1 MKTIAVI
8 GWKNSG
14 KTTLVSRLVAHL
26 RKKKFKVG
34 VVKHA
39 HHSFDI
45 DHPNTD
51 SYKIREAGSYKTTIV
66 SEKRL
71 AHIEEKI
78 SPEIDI
84 EELIKLNEEK
94 YKSMFTI
101 VLNEKQIG
109 QTASI
114 DKAYDM
120 IKDECDYIFHC
131 ENDWLF
137 YKRGF
142 IEDSIKVLESQPKV
156 LQAWIRPK
164 NDGILNK
171 IEDKVFML
179 PGGVAVRRVLPVN
192 YSTGQIN
199 EDGTPRIIY
208 NYMGFSFNP
217 GLKRVSD
224 YKLIGNYKSK
234 NEEHLVDAF
243 YRDNGYMVVS
253 LSTND
258 QEGYVRHNGWDNR
271 TENYEV

>member
-84 EELIKLNEEK
+84 EELIKLNEGCDILIFEGFK
-94 YKSMFTI
+94 KIKKLSKIEVNLKKNNKELLYKSFDN
-101 VLNEKQIG
+101 VKLLV
-109 QTASI
+109 S
-114 DKAYDM
+114 DDM
-120 IKDECDYIFHC
+120 SEHP
-131 ENDWLF
+131 
-137 YKRGF
+137 
-142 IEDSIKVLESQPKV
+142 IKVLSHDQVNEITKE
-156 LQAWIRPK
+156 
-164 NDGILNK
+164 ILS
-171 IEDKVFML
+171 D
-179 PGGVAVRRVLPVN
+179 
-192 YSTGQIN
+192 
-199 EDGTPRIIY
+199 
-208 NYMGFSFNP
+208 SF
-217 GLKRVSD
+217 
-224 YKLIGNYKSK
+224 
-234 NEEHLVDAF
+234 
-243 YRDNGYMVVS
+243 
-253 LSTND
+253 
-258 QEGYVRHNGWDNR
+258 
-271 TENYEV
+271 

>member
-84 EELIKLNEEK
+84 EELIKLNEGCDILIFEGFK
-94 YKSMFTI
+94 KIKKLSKIEVNLKKNNKELLYKSFDN
-101 VLNEKQIG
+101 VKLLV
-109 QTASI
+109 S
-114 DKAYDM
+114 DDM
-120 IKDECDYIFHC
+120 SEHP
-131 ENDWLF
+131 
-137 YKRGF
+137 
-142 IEDSIKVLESQPKV
+142 IKVLKHDQVNEIIKE
-156 LQAWIRPK
+156 
-164 NDGILNK
+164 ILS
-171 IEDKVFML
+171 D
-179 PGGVAVRRVLPVN
+179 
-192 YSTGQIN
+192 
-199 EDGTPRIIY
+199 
-208 NYMGFSFNP
+208 SF
-217 GLKRVSD
+217 
-224 YKLIGNYKSK
+224 
-234 NEEHLVDAF
+234 
-243 YRDNGYMVVS
+243 
-253 LSTND
+253 
-258 QEGYVRHNGWDNR
+258 
-271 TENYEV
+271 

>member
-84 EELIKLNEEK
+84 EELIKFNEGCDILIFEGFK
-94 YKSMFTI
+94 KIKKLSKIEVNLKKNNKELLYKSFDN
-101 VLNEKQIG
+101 VKLLV
-109 QTASI
+109 S
-114 DKAYDM
+114 DDM
-120 IKDECDYIFHC
+120 SEHP
-131 ENDWLF
+131 
-137 YKRGF
+137 
-142 IEDSIKVLESQPKV
+142 IKVLRHDQVNEITKE
-156 LQAWIRPK
+156 
-164 NDGILNK
+164 ILS
-171 IEDKVFML
+171 D
-179 PGGVAVRRVLPVN
+179 
-192 YSTGQIN
+192 
-199 EDGTPRIIY
+199 
-208 NYMGFSFNP
+208 SF
-217 GLKRVSD
+217 
-224 YKLIGNYKSK
+224 
-234 NEEHLVDAF
+234 
-243 YRDNGYMVVS
+243 
-253 LSTND
+253 
-258 QEGYVRHNGWDNR
+258 
-271 TENYEV
+271 

>member
-84 EELIKLNEEK
+84 EELIKLNEGCDILIFEGFK
-94 YKSMFTI
+94 KIKKLSKIEVNLKKNNKELLYKSFDN
-101 VLNEKQIG
+101 VKLLV
-109 QTASI
+109 S
-114 DKAYDM
+114 DDM
-120 IKDECDYIFHC
+120 SEHP
-131 ENDWLF
+131 
-137 YKRGF
+137 
-142 IEDSIKVLESQPKV
+142 IKVLRHEQVNEITKE
-156 LQAWIRPK
+156 
-164 NDGILNK
+164 ILS
-171 IEDKVFML
+171 D
-179 PGGVAVRRVLPVN
+179 
-192 YSTGQIN
+192 
-199 EDGTPRIIY
+199 
-208 NYMGFSFNP
+208 SF
-217 GLKRVSD
+217 
-224 YKLIGNYKSK
+224 
-234 NEEHLVDAF
+234 
-243 YRDNGYMVVS
+243 
-253 LSTND
+253 
-258 QEGYVRHNGWDNR
+258 
-271 TENYEV
+271 

>member
-84 EELIKLNEEK
+84 EDLIKLNEGCDILIFEGFK
-94 YKSMFTI
+94 KIKKLPKIEVNLKKNNKELLYKSFDN
-101 VLNEKQIG
+101 VKLLV
-109 QTASI
+109 S
-114 DKAYDM
+114 DDM
-120 IKDECDYIFHC
+120 SEHP
-131 ENDWLF
+131 
-137 YKRGF
+137 
-142 IEDSIKVLESQPKV
+142 IKVLKHDQVNEITKE
-156 LQAWIRPK
+156 
-164 NDGILNK
+164 ILS
-171 IEDKVFML
+171 D
-179 PGGVAVRRVLPVN
+179 
-192 YSTGQIN
+192 
-199 EDGTPRIIY
+199 
-208 NYMGFSFNP
+208 SF
-217 GLKRVSD
+217 
-224 YKLIGNYKSK
+224 
-234 NEEHLVDAF
+234 
-243 YRDNGYMVVS
+243 
-253 LSTND
+253 
-258 QEGYVRHNGWDNR
+258 
-271 TENYEV
+271 

>member
-84 EELIKLNEEK
+84 EELIKLNKGCDILIFEGFKKIKKLSKIEVNLK
-94 YKSMFTI
+94 NNDKELLYKSFDN
-101 VLNEKQIG
+101 VKLLV
-109 QTASI
+109 S
-114 DKAYDM
+114 DDM
-120 IKDECDYIFHC
+120 SEHP
-131 ENDWLF
+131 
-137 YKRGF
+137 
-142 IEDSIKVLESQPKV
+142 IKVLRHDQVNEITKE
-156 LQAWIRPK
+156 
-164 NDGILNK
+164 ILS
-171 IEDKVFML
+171 D
-179 PGGVAVRRVLPVN
+179 
-192 YSTGQIN
+192 
-199 EDGTPRIIY
+199 
-208 NYMGFSFNP
+208 SF
-217 GLKRVSD
+217 
-224 YKLIGNYKSK
+224 
-234 NEEHLVDAF
+234 
-243 YRDNGYMVVS
+243 
-253 LSTND
+253 
-258 QEGYVRHNGWDNR
+258 
-271 TENYEV
+271 